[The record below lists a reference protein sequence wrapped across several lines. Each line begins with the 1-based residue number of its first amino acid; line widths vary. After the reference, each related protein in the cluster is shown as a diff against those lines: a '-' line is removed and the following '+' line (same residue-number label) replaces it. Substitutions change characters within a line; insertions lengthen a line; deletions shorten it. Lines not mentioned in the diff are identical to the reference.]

1 MGAVAPLIENRKV
14 PLSYKRPNPTSQY
27 KKQSIYTGG
36 TEIFSCVKIRTQDLL
51 KVQRY
56 YIIQKEM
63 KNITFMKKYTD
74 SKVPIT
80 IDPISNEYKI
90 TIPEWVVNE
99 FDWYEDTE
107 LVWVVDDQ
115 GIHIQEVSE

>member
-1 MGAVAPLIENRKV
+1 M
-14 PLSYKRPNPTSQY
+14 
-27 KKQSIYTGG
+27 
-36 TEIFSCVKIRTQDLL
+36 L

-56 YIIQKEM
+56 YIIQKRNE
-63 KNITFMKKYTD
+63 KHNFHESTLIQ
-74 SKVPIT
+74 KVPIT

>member
-1 MGAVAPLIENRKV
+1 
-14 PLSYKRPNPTSQY
+14 
-27 KKQSIYTGG
+27 
-36 TEIFSCVKIRTQDLL
+36 
-51 KVQRY
+51 
-56 YIIQKEM
+56 M

-90 TIPEWVVNE
+90 TIQEWVVNE

>member
-1 MGAVAPLIENRKV
+1 M
-14 PLSYKRPNPTSQY
+14 
-27 KKQSIYTGG
+27 
-36 TEIFSCVKIRTQDLL
+36 
-51 KVQRY
+51 Y
-56 YIIQKEM
+56 YINQKEM
-63 KNITFMKKYTD
+63 KHITFMKKYTD

-80 IDPISNEYKI
+80 IDSISDEYKI

>member
-1 MGAVAPLIENRKV
+1 
-14 PLSYKRPNPTSQY
+14 
-27 KKQSIYTGG
+27 
-36 TEIFSCVKIRTQDLL
+36 
-51 KVQRY
+51 
-56 YIIQKEM
+56 M

-80 IDPISNEYKI
+80 IDPISKEYKS

>member
-1 MGAVAPLIENRKV
+1 
-14 PLSYKRPNPTSQY
+14 
-27 KKQSIYTGG
+27 
-36 TEIFSCVKIRTQDLL
+36 
-51 KVQRY
+51 
-56 YIIQKEM
+56 
-63 KNITFMKKYTD
+63 MKKYTD

-115 GIHIQEVSE
+115 GIHIQEVSEWTLITFILMGNVYLKI

>member
-1 MGAVAPLIENRKV
+1 MAKGFTVKAKNPKPKKATV
-14 PLSYKRPNPTSQY
+14 PEFDYAKA
-27 KKQSIYTGG
+27 
-36 TEIFSCVKIRTQDLL
+36 
-51 KVQRY
+51 
-56 YIIQKEM
+56 KEM

-74 SKVPIT
+74 SKVPIN

>member
-1 MGAVAPLIENRKV
+1 
-14 PLSYKRPNPTSQY
+14 
-27 KKQSIYTGG
+27 
-36 TEIFSCVKIRTQDLL
+36 
-51 KVQRY
+51 
-56 YIIQKEM
+56 
-63 KNITFMKKYTD
+63 MKKYTD

-115 GIHIQEVSE
+115 GIHIQEVSEWTLITFTLMDNVCLRI